1 MRLFTS
7 TAEILVKHKGESEQ
21 GESVIPFRQRGQ
33 WDRSKNSVG
42 LHRYGFTAGVQKKE
56 GLDDDSQQRA
66 KTLMQD
72 LHKYAEMGASG
83 EALRRGIHLT
93 LLHLCLNFLR
103 MESLSS

>member
-1 MRLFTS
+1 MGSR
-7 TAEILVKHKGESEQ
+7 Q
-21 GESVIPFRQRGQ
+21 GY
-33 WDRSKNSVG
+33 K
-42 LHRYGFTAGVQKKE
+42 KKE

-72 LHKYAEMGASG
+72 LHKNAEMGASG